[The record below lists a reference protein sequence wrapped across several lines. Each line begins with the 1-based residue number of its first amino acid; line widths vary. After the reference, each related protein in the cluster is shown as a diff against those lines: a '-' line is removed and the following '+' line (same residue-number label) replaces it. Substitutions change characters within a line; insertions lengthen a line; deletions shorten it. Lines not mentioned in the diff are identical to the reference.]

1 MESVVNQT
9 SNRPQLTSR
18 TGWCWCCSASS
29 ASLVAYA
36 KAAEKVLKR
45 NSRRSLVVP
54 SLDQPSPSW
63 RSRSAASVSVRT
75 GVPGTR
81 STGCRFHS
89 SVIRA
94 PHALETESRRS
105 LIRAGRRCHVGRV
118 MDRSAVVQP
127 SRERVQLPRVLFVED
142 ERELGEL
149 LELLLDR
156 GLPAIEGLD
165 LLGRLRSR
173 GVTARALVL
182 TARGSVGD
190 RVAGL
195 DAGADDYLTKPFAV
209 EELLARL
216 RALLRRH
223 QDGASRLDLG
233 SRSLDLASRT
243 VEGGPGAPV
252 ELTEREAALL
262 ATLARRPGRTFTREE
277 LLDLVFG
284 GADGPAV
291 VDTYVHYLRRKL
303 GRGTVRTVRG
313 TGYRMGTPA

>member
-127 SRERVQLPRVLFVED
+127 SRERVQ
-142 ERELGEL
+142 
-149 LELLLDR
+149 LDR

>member
-142 ERELGEL
+142 EREL
-149 LELLLDR
+149 
-156 GLPAIEGLD
+156 
-165 LLGRLRSR
+165 
-173 GVTARALVL
+173 VL

-262 ATLARRPGRTFTREE
+262 ATLARRP
-277 LLDLVFG
+277 
-284 GADGPAV
+284 
-291 VDTYVHYLRRKL
+291 
-303 GRGTVRTVRG
+303 
-313 TGYRMGTPA
+313 

>member
-1 MESVVNQT
+1 
-9 SNRPQLTSR
+9 
-18 TGWCWCCSASS
+18 
-29 ASLVAYA
+29 
-36 KAAEKVLKR
+36 
-45 NSRRSLVVP
+45 
-54 SLDQPSPSW
+54 
-63 RSRSAASVSVRT
+63 
-75 GVPGTR
+75 
-81 STGCRFHS
+81 
-89 SVIRA
+89 
-94 PHALETESRRS
+94 
-105 LIRAGRRCHVGRV
+105 

-149 LELLLDR
+149 LERLLEEEGFAVDLAADGHAALHLGLTRQYELLLIDR

-313 TGYRMGTPA
+313 AGYRMGTPA

>member
-142 ERELGEL
+142 ERELG
-149 LELLLDR
+149 
-156 GLPAIEGLD
+156 
-165 LLGRLRSR
+165 RLRSR

-216 RALLRRH
+216 
-223 QDGASRLDLG
+223 
-233 SRSLDLASRT
+233 
-243 VEGGPGAPV
+243 
-252 ELTEREAALL
+252 
-262 ATLARRPGRTFTREE
+262 
-277 LLDLVFG
+277 
-284 GADGPAV
+284 
-291 VDTYVHYLRRKL
+291 
-303 GRGTVRTVRG
+303 
-313 TGYRMGTPA
+313 